1 VNLSLKQIDN
11 TPMIRKLNTF
21 RVQQHQISRTFFSYY
36 SSSSSFSSSHSNW
49 VNAIQKRDLSTTT
62 TEELENTEHENEN
75 DQPHDEAATAEAE
88 EEGPTEP
95 SYAEKNPVQQG
106 DTLYVR
112 QRREFKQQLHRLRK
126 DFVADPA
133 VQDGN
138 KVRRK
143 RKKEIRRK
151 RDTNKYRLQALLR
164 PPPELTE
171 SLNEAKQQRKERS
184 EMMLRIEQE
193 RKSLSAKYAA
203 VRKEKVKEYNNEQ
216 REREMATM
224 KAMVLSGAFLTQPD
238 QIETWIEKKLSDT
251 SMQNSPAFLSEDVWG
266 TWSHVEDFEGEK
278 FLGRDG
284 KSPQEYFFG
293 GR

>member
-1 VNLSLKQIDN
+1 
-11 TPMIRKLNTF
+11 
-21 RVQQHQISRTFFSYY
+21 
-36 SSSSSFSSSHSNW
+36 
-49 VNAIQKRDLSTTT
+49 
-62 TEELENTEHENEN
+62 
-75 DQPHDEAATAEAE
+75 
-88 EEGPTEP
+88 
-95 SYAEKNPVQQG
+95 
-106 DTLYVR
+106 
-112 QRREFKQQLHRLRK
+112 
-126 DFVADPA
+126 
-133 VQDGN
+133 
-138 KVRRK
+138 
-143 RKKEIRRK
+143 
-151 RDTNKYRLQALLR
+151 
-164 PPPELTE
+164 
-171 SLNEAKQQRKERS
+171 
-184 EMMLRIEQE
+184 MMLRIEQE

>member
-1 VNLSLKQIDN
+1 ML
-11 TPMIRKLNTF
+11 RRLNTF
-21 RVQQHQISRTFFSYY
+21 RVQQRQISRTFFSYY
-36 SSSSSFSSSHSNW
+36 SPSSSSSSSSSSHSNW

-62 TEELENTEHENEN
+62 TEENTEHENEN
-75 DQPHDEAATAEAE
+75 EQPHEEVADAEAE

-95 SYAEKNPVQQG
+95 SYAEKNPVHQG

-164 PPPELTE
+164 PPPELTK

-203 VRKEKVKEYNNEQ
+203 VRKEKVKEY
-216 REREMATM
+216 M
-224 KAMVLSGAFLTQPD
+224 KEWKIKVVY
-238 QIETWIEKKLSDT
+238 
-251 SMQNSPAFLSEDVWG
+251 N
-266 TWSHVEDFEGEK
+266 HVEVCK
-278 FLGRDG
+278 CN
-284 KSPQEYFFG
+284 
-293 GR
+293 